1 MPSTM
6 IHIDQRRFQGRLV
19 HVEQWAGH
27 SQSGHAAPRG
37 VCGRGTAGG
46 VRRHLLAR
54 DHRAVHRRVDR
65 SARPVEDH
73 CLRLRAQRRSQPDGR
88 GPAQAA
94 LGRPGPR
101 SFRGVDSDRVGQSPC
116 SRRDE
121 GARCRPQRG
130 VPEAAHRR
138 VRPCG
143 GRRDH
148 DGLWRRLS
156 DLSRQ
161 EVRGLG
167 PRRSC
172 RAGPADG
179 APHPRRDRHPGAS
192 APRRATARVSFELP
206 RRLAAEI
213 VGTFALVFAGCG
225 AVMVDAKTGA
235 LGHVGVAITFGL
247 VIMAM
252 IYAVGHISG
261 AHFNPAVTFA
271 FALSRH
277 FPWPRAFGYWGAQL
291 VGALV
296 AAAIL
301 RGSLGPIAHVGATLP
316 SGSQGPSFLWE
327 VVLTFFLMFVI
338 MAVATDTRA
347 VGEAAAIAIGGTVL
361 LDAMF
366 GGPISGASMNPARS
380 IGPAFVSGDLHA
392 LWLYIAAPILGATL
406 AALTYQFVRGE
417 WPAS

>member
-1 MPSTM
+1 
-6 IHIDQRRFQGRLV
+6 
-19 HVEQWAGH
+19 
-27 SQSGHAAPRG
+27 
-37 VCGRGTAGG
+37 
-46 VRRHLLAR
+46 
-54 DHRAVHRRVDR
+54 
-65 SARPVEDH
+65 
-73 CLRLRAQRRSQPDGR
+73 
-88 GPAQAA
+88 
-94 LGRPGPR
+94 
-101 SFRGVDSDRVGQSPC
+101 
-116 SRRDE
+116 
-121 GARCRPQRG
+121 
-130 VPEAAHRR
+130 
-138 VRPCG
+138 
-143 GRRDH
+143 
-148 DGLWRRLS
+148 
-156 DLSRQ
+156 
-161 EVRGLG
+161 
-167 PRRSC
+167 
-172 RAGPADG
+172 
-179 APHPRRDRHPGAS
+179 
-192 APRRATARVSFELP
+192 VSFELP

-301 RGSLGPIAHVGATLP
+301 RGSLGSIAHVGATLP
-316 SGSQGPSFLWE
+316 SGSQGQSFLWE
-327 VVLTFFLMFVI
+327 FVLTFFLMFVI

-380 IGPAFVSGDLHA
+380 IGPAFVSGELHA